1 MSSRLAALLAGCAS
15 FCLLFTGCALR
26 VPSPDRFAFVVMGDT
41 PYSEREEAHFLRMMQ
56 RVDAEPVAFVVHVGD
71 FKAGGN
77 SACTDALFER
87 RRAQFDASR
96 HPFIYT
102 PGDNDWIDCRRAS
115 NAATDPIERLA
126 RLRQVFFADAWS
138 LGRERIAT
146 ALQDECIESRAGT
159 CTCPA
164 HPENRQWTRSGV
176 RFVTLNIPGSH
187 NNVGF
192 DRANDEEARCRNE
205 ANRRWLERAVTES
218 AGDDTRALVVLIQA
232 NPWRTRKPV
241 YQGFLA
247 QLQDAALRLRK
258 TVLFVHGDT
267 HTYRYDLPFLDAT
280 GQPIP
285 NLRRLEVHG
294 SPIVGWVRVTVD
306 ANLPEL
312 FQVEPHVEAVV
323 LN

>member
-1 MSSRLAALLAGCAS
+1 MSSRGAALLVALLLAGCAVR
-15 FCLLFTGCALR
+15 A
-26 VPSPDRFAFVVMGDT
+26 PSPDRFAFAVLGDT
-41 PYSEREEAHFLRMMQ
+41 PYNDREEAHFLRMMQ

-77 SACTDALFER
+77 SPCTDALFEKR
-87 RRAQFDASR
+87 KSQFDASR

-102 PGDNDWIDCRRAS
+102 PGDNDWTDCRRKNNGAM
-115 NAATDPIERLA
+115 DPIERLA
-126 RLRQVFFADAWS
+126 RLRQVFFPDAWT

-146 ALQDECIESRAGT
+146 AFQGECIEASGGA

-176 RFVTLNIPGSH
+176 RFVTLNIPGSD

-232 NPWRTRKPV
+232 NPWTTRKPV
-241 YQGFLA
+241 YKGFLA
-247 QLQDAALRLRK
+247 QLQGAARRLRK
-258 TVLFVHGDT
+258 TVLLVHGDT
-267 HTYRYDLPFLDAT
+267 HTYRFDAPFLDSM

-285 NLRRLEVHG
+285 NLKRLEVYG
-294 SPIVGWVRVTVD
+294 SPVVGWVKVTVD
-306 ANLPEL
+306 AAFPEL
-312 FQVEPHVEAVV
+312 FVVEPRAEAIVP
-323 LN
+323 